1 MMKTA
6 ATCRFWV
13 VLVCLLALCLPPA
26 ATTPRELDRLENTE
40 SGPGKVLFATAA
52 GNAGSV
58 LPADKKRPRQNGPDN
73 LLAIFHRQL
82 GIVAKKVPPPFL
94 SDESADV
101 AHRADRSAI
110 PIRAPP
116 LRRA

>member
-1 MMKTA
+1 MMRTA

-26 ATTPRELDRLENTE
+26 ATAPQGQGRLENTE
-40 SGPGKVLFATAA
+40 SGPGRVLFATAA
-52 GNAGSV
+52 GNAASV
-58 LPADKKRPRQNGPDN
+58 LTADKKRPRQNGPDN

-82 GIVAKKVPPPFL
+82 CIVAKKVPRPFL
-94 SDESADV
+94 SDENANV

-116 LRRA
+116 LRHA